1 MSFSAQA
8 RIDRDT
14 PTLLER
20 LEATPHEAAQQRTI
34 ERLADRGDSDFCR
47 VLISVFHLSMWRST
61 NTPH

>member
-20 LEATPHEAAQQRTI
+20 LEAAPHEAAQQRTI
-34 ERLADRGDSDFCR
+34 ERLADRGDSDSCR
-47 VLISVFHLSMWRST
+47 VLISVFHLSM
-61 NTPH
+61 